1 MQRKIIAARFFLL
14 LLFFMELCMLSSAK
28 AAVINATT
36 WQYREGGSAAD
47 DEADERIAVQAG
59 NLSAGWKPFDF
70 PGKPVAPDAR
80 IIWLTS
86 RISGD
91 DPTHNMLF
99 FTTTGQAVRVWLG
112 SQLIYGD
119 GVFEPQLPLGHGSKW
134 HMVLLPV
141 FTGDSQLT
149 FEFYADYPYQ
159 AGQFDDFTIG
169 SARDQ
174 MLRLFSYDIPYVITL
189 PAAILIIL
197 MLFMYAFNQAAW
209 KKLNVNVII
218 MLVTMSLW
226 VISVSHVKQLFLDWP
241 VFWDNLSRVLLYL
254 LPVTANMVIYEV
266 VEADLKPKVRR
277 VVIAYGLLA
286 VFVMLANWL
295 GLNTLNQ
302 GLWVYYLMIP
312 VAQLVIFYCMIV
324 SVRRKNIY
332 TRFALIPM
340 LGMTIL
346 GGADGVSFY
355 YQAFSWHSY
364 LLPLSIYTDI
374 AFVICM
380 MREQLIRERQ
390 LREHEI
396 GLEYEIALAIERS
409 EIDLLTNCR
418 NRGAFED
425 FIHRQI
431 VDAAA
436 QRFSLIMMDID
447 FFKSINDTLGHDAGD
462 TVLKSFAT
470 LVRRQLD
477 KRHPF
482 FRWGGEEFVLYCPD
496 MTRQETVA
504 LADSLRQMIE
514 QADILPG
521 YPVTISLGVAFW
533 HGADDSSVD
542 IFKRMDEALYR
553 AKRGGRNKVVIEL

>member
-1 MQRKIIAARFFLL
+1 M
-14 LLFFMELCMLSSAK
+14 
-28 AAVINATT
+28 
-36 WQYREGGSAAD
+36 
-47 DEADERIAVQAG
+47 
-59 NLSAGWKPFDF
+59 
-70 PGKPVAPDAR
+70 
-80 IIWLTS
+80 
-86 RISGD
+86 
-91 DPTHNMLF
+91 
-99 FTTTGQAVRVWLG
+99 
-112 SQLIYGD
+112 IYGD
-119 GVFEPQLPLGHGSKW
+119 GLFEPQLPLGHGSKW

-241 VFWDNLSRVLLYL
+241 IFWENLSRVLLYL

-266 VEADLKPKVRR
+266 VEADLKPKVLR

-286 VFVMLANWL
+286 VFAMLANWL
-295 GLNTLNQ
+295 GLNNLNQ
-302 GLWVYYLMIP
+302 GLWAYYLMIP

-346 GGADGVSFY
+346 GGADGITLY

>member
-47 DEADERIAVQAG
+47 DEGIAAQAG
-59 NLSAGWKPFDF
+59 NSSAGWKSFDF
-70 PGKPVAPDAR
+70 PSKPVAPDAR

-134 HMVLLPV
+134 HMVLLPA

-169 SARDQ
+169 SAREQ
-174 MLRLFSYDIPYVITL
+174 MQRLFSYDIPYVITL

-241 VFWDNLSRVLLYL
+241 VFWENLSRVLLYL
-254 LPVTANMVIYEV
+254 LPVTANMIIYEV
-266 VEADLKPKVRR
+266 VEADLKPKVRK
-277 VVIAYGLLA
+277 VVAAYGLLA
-286 VFVMLANWL
+286 VFAMLANGL
-295 GLNTLNQ
+295 GLNNLNQ
-302 GLWVYYLMIP
+302 GLWIYYLIIP

-340 LGMTIL
+340 IGMTIL

-425 FIHRQI
+425 FMHRQL

-436 QRFSLIMMDID
+436 VRFSLIMMDID
-447 FFKSINDTLGHDAGD
+447 CFKAINDTLGHDAGD
-462 TVLKSFAT
+462 TVLKSFAA
-470 LVRRQLD
+470 LIRRQLD

-496 MTRQETVA
+496 MSRTETVA
-504 LADSLRQMIE
+504 LAESLRQLVE

-553 AKRGGRNKVVIEL
+553 AKRGGRNNVVTEL

>member
-47 DEADERIAVQAG
+47 DEGIAAQAG
-59 NLSAGWKPFDF
+59 NSSAGWKSFDF
-70 PGKPVAPDAR
+70 PSKPVAPDAR

-169 SARDQ
+169 SAREQ
-174 MLRLFSYDIPYVITL
+174 MQRLFSYDIPYVITL

-241 VFWDNLSRVLLYL
+241 VFWENLSRVLLYL
-254 LPVTANMVIYEV
+254 LPVTANMIIYEV
-266 VEADLKPKVRR
+266 VEADLKPKVRK
-277 VVIAYGLLA
+277 VVAAYGLLA
-286 VFVMLANWL
+286 VFAMLANGL
-295 GLNTLNQ
+295 GLNNLNQ
-302 GLWVYYLMIP
+302 GLWIYYLIIP
-312 VAQLVIFYCMIV
+312 VVQLVIFYCMIV

-340 LGMTIL
+340 IGMTIL

-425 FIHRQI
+425 FMHRQL

-436 QRFSLIMMDID
+436 VRFSLIMMDID
-447 FFKSINDTLGHDAGD
+447 CFKAINDTLGHDAGD
-462 TVLKSFAT
+462 TVLKSFAA
-470 LVRRQLD
+470 LIRRQLD

-496 MTRQETVA
+496 MSRTETVA
-504 LADSLRQMIE
+504 LAESLRQLVE

-553 AKRGGRNKVVIEL
+553 AKRGGRNNVVTEL

>member
-47 DEADERIAVQAG
+47 DEGIAAQAG
-59 NLSAGWKPFDF
+59 NSSAGWKSFDF
-70 PGKPVAPDAR
+70 PSKPVAPDAR

-134 HMVLLPV
+134 HMVLLPA

-169 SARDQ
+169 SAREQ
-174 MLRLFSYDIPYVITL
+174 MQRLFSYDIPYVITL

-241 VFWDNLSRVLLYL
+241 VFWENLSRVLLYL
-254 LPVTANMVIYEV
+254 LPVTANMIIYEV
-266 VEADLKPKVRR
+266 VEADLKPKVRK
-277 VVIAYGLLA
+277 VVAAYGLLA
-286 VFVMLANWL
+286 VFAMLANGL

-302 GLWVYYLMIP
+302 GLWIYYLIIP

-340 LGMTIL
+340 IGMTIL

-425 FIHRQI
+425 FMHRQL

-436 QRFSLIMMDID
+436 VRFSLIMMDID
-447 FFKSINDTLGHDAGD
+447 CFKAINDTLGHDAGD
-462 TVLKSFAT
+462 TVLKSFAA
-470 LVRRQLD
+470 LIRRQLD

-496 MTRQETVA
+496 MSRTETVA
-504 LADSLRQMIE
+504 LAESLRQLVE

-553 AKRGGRNKVVIEL
+553 AKRGGRNNVVTEL

>member
-47 DEADERIAVQAG
+47 DEGIAAQAG
-59 NLSAGWKPFDF
+59 NSSAGWKSFDF
-70 PGKPVAPDAR
+70 PSKPVAPDAR

-134 HMVLLPV
+134 HMVLLPA

-169 SARDQ
+169 SAREQ
-174 MLRLFSYDIPYVITL
+174 MQRLFSYDIPYVITL

-241 VFWDNLSRVLLYL
+241 VFWENLSRVLLYL
-254 LPVTANMVIYEV
+254 LPVTANMIIYEV
-266 VEADLKPKVRR
+266 VEADLKPKVRK
-277 VVIAYGLLA
+277 VVAAYGLLA
-286 VFVMLANWL
+286 VFAMLANGL
-295 GLNTLNQ
+295 GLNNLNQ
-302 GLWVYYLMIP
+302 GLWIYYLIIP

-340 LGMTIL
+340 IGMTIL

-380 MREQLIRERQ
+380 MREQLIREGQ

-425 FIHRQI
+425 FMHRQL

-436 QRFSLIMMDID
+436 VRFSLIMMDID
-447 FFKSINDTLGHDAGD
+447 CFKAINDTLGHDAGD
-462 TVLKSFAT
+462 TVLKSFAA
-470 LVRRQLD
+470 LIRRQLD

-496 MTRQETVA
+496 MSRTETVA
-504 LADSLRQMIE
+504 LAESLRQLVE

-553 AKRGGRNKVVIEL
+553 AKRGGRNNVVTEL

>member
-47 DEADERIAVQAG
+47 DEGIAAQAG
-59 NLSAGWKPFDF
+59 NSSAGWKSFDF
-70 PGKPVAPDAR
+70 PSKPVAPDAR

-134 HMVLLPV
+134 HMVLLPA

-169 SARDQ
+169 SAREQ
-174 MLRLFSYDIPYVITL
+174 MQRLFSYDIPYVITL

-241 VFWDNLSRVLLYL
+241 VFWENLSRVLLYL
-254 LPVTANMVIYEV
+254 LPVTANMIIYEV
-266 VEADLKPKVRR
+266 VEADLKPKVRK
-277 VVIAYGLLA
+277 VVAAYGLLA
-286 VFVMLANWL
+286 VFAMLANGL
-295 GLNTLNQ
+295 GLNNLNQ
-302 GLWVYYLMIP
+302 GLWIYYLIIP

-340 LGMTIL
+340 IGMTIL

-425 FIHRQI
+425 FMHRQL

-436 QRFSLIMMDID
+436 VRFSLIMMDID
-447 FFKSINDTLGHDAGD
+447 CFKAINDTLGHDAGD
-462 TVLKSFAT
+462 TVLKSFAA
-470 LVRRQLD
+470 LIRRQLD

-496 MTRQETVA
+496 MSRTETVA
-504 LADSLRQMIE
+504 LAESLRQLVE

-553 AKRGGRNKVVIEL
+553 AKRGGRNHAVTEL

>member
-47 DEADERIAVQAG
+47 DEGIAAQAG
-59 NLSAGWKPFDF
+59 NSSAGWKSFDF
-70 PGKPVAPDAR
+70 PSKPVAPDAR

-134 HMVLLPV
+134 HMVLLPA

-169 SARDQ
+169 SAREQ
-174 MLRLFSYDIPYVITL
+174 MQRLFSYDIPYVITL

-241 VFWDNLSRVLLYL
+241 VFWENLSRVLLYL
-254 LPVTANMVIYEV
+254 LPVTANMIIYEV
-266 VEADLKPKVRR
+266 VEADLKPKVRK
-277 VVIAYGLLA
+277 VVAAYGLLA
-286 VFVMLANWL
+286 VFAMLANGL
-295 GLNTLNQ
+295 GLNNLNQ
-302 GLWVYYLMIP
+302 GLWIYYLIIP
-312 VAQLVIFYCMIV
+312 VVQLVIFYCMIV

-340 LGMTIL
+340 IGMTIL

-425 FIHRQI
+425 FMHRQL

-436 QRFSLIMMDID
+436 VRFSLIMMDID
-447 FFKSINDTLGHDAGD
+447 CFKAINDTLGHDAGD
-462 TVLKSFAT
+462 TVLKSFAA
-470 LVRRQLD
+470 LIRRQLD

-496 MTRQETVA
+496 MSRTETVA
-504 LADSLRQMIE
+504 LAESLRQLVE

-553 AKRGGRNKVVIEL
+553 AKRGGRNNVVTEL

>member
-1 MQRKIIAARFFLL
+1 MQRKIIAVRFFLL

-59 NLSAGWKPFDF
+59 NSSAGWKPFDF
-70 PGKPVAPDAR
+70 PSKPVAPDAR

-91 DPTHNMLF
+91 DPAHNMLF

-134 HMVLLPV
+134 HMVLLPA

-254 LPVTANMVIYEV
+254 LHGILSPFLIG
-266 VEADLKPKVRR
+266 
-277 VVIAYGLLA
+277 ILLA
-286 VFVMLANWL
+286 WP
-295 GLNTLNQ
+295 Q
-302 GLWVYYLMIP
+302 
-312 VAQLVIFYCMIV
+312 
-324 SVRRKNIY
+324 
-332 TRFALIPM
+332 
-340 LGMTIL
+340 
-346 GGADGVSFY
+346 
-355 YQAFSWHSY
+355 
-364 LLPLSIYTDI
+364 
-374 AFVICM
+374 
-380 MREQLIRERQ
+380 
-390 LREHEI
+390 
-396 GLEYEIALAIERS
+396 
-409 EIDLLTNCR
+409 
-418 NRGAFED
+418 
-425 FIHRQI
+425 
-431 VDAAA
+431 
-436 QRFSLIMMDID
+436 
-447 FFKSINDTLGHDAGD
+447 
-462 TVLKSFAT
+462 
-470 LVRRQLD
+470 
-477 KRHPF
+477 
-482 FRWGGEEFVLYCPD
+482 FR
-496 MTRQETVA
+496 
-504 LADSLRQMIE
+504 
-514 QADILPG
+514 
-521 YPVTISLGVAFW
+521 
-533 HGADDSSVD
+533 
-542 IFKRMDEALYR
+542 
-553 AKRGGRNKVVIEL
+553 